1 MVETDRPTRLP
12 GDMLGLVAVARG
24 ALLGLGEQDEL
35 TRVLLALLTEVER
48 FLESDQERAGRDG
61 GGTDHQAGAR
71 ERLLWDVR
79 EALRRGDEARR
90 RLGPLLRRLTD
101 GEAAGA

>member
-12 GDMLGLVAVARG
+12 GDMAGLVAVARG

-35 TRVLLALLTEVER
+35 TVGLLALLAEVER
-48 FLESDQERAGRDG
+48 FLEQERHER
-61 GGTDHQAGAR
+61 AR
-71 ERLLWDVR
+71 ELLLWDVR
-79 EALRRGDEARR
+79 EALRQGDDARR

-101 GEAAGA
+101 STAA